1 MSFQQDYIQYRLER
15 AHEVLD
21 IAKLAADTGAF
32 NSCVNRL
39 YYAMFYAVNALL
51 FRHAY
56 SSPKH
61 TGVRALFNQ
70 HFIKTGLIPK
80 EYGQLYNDLFE
91 LRQESDYK
99 DFFYADPDE
108 VLPLIP
114 QVQTFIELVS
124 KQLLPDQREEA
135 S

>member
-21 IAKLAADTGAF
+21 IAKLAADAGAF

-39 YYAMFYAVNALL
+39 YYAMFYAINALL
-51 FRHAY
+51 FKNAY

-70 HFIKTGLIPK
+70 HFIKTGLIAK

-114 QVQTFIELVS
+114 QVEAFIKLIGS
-124 KQLLPDQREEA
+124 QLLLNQPEDML
-135 S
+135 